1 MRTRYLTARGV
12 TIAAIAIGFVLAAPA
27 IAAAQESTRPVLDSA
42 PAEVPYRGTGVVTG
56 HMENGSGGEQIT
68 LQKFKDGDWRNLQT
82 KSVNESGDVS
92 YRLEDLTRS
101 ADYRLLWV
109 SPEGEQVTSE
119 GRARIRVAARVTLAV
134 TKKHVMSGRKVEVK
148 GWVLSPSGGR
158 EVILQQKVDGA
169 WRFVAKR
176 PVVDGRFA
184 HDFRVRSK
192 GYRAL
197 RAIFRGDDVN
207 TGSRTKGFVKVY
219 SRSYAT
225 WYGPGFY
232 GNRTACGKRLT
243 QGTLGVAHR
252 TLPCGTEI
260 SLLYKGRT
268 ITVEVIDRGPYANH
282 ADWDLTSE
290 TAQRLRFS
298 GSDTIG
304 VTR

>member
-1 MRTRYLTARGV
+1 MRTRLLNARRMTV
-12 TIAAIAIGFVLAAPA
+12 AALAIGFVLVAPA
-27 IAAAQESTRPVLDSA
+27 IASAQESPRPVLDSA
-42 PAEVPYRGTGVVTG
+42 PAEVPYRGTGVITG
-56 HMENGSGGEQIT
+56 HMANGSGGEKIT
-68 LQKFKDGDWRNLQT
+68 LQKYKDGDWRNLQT
-82 KSVNESGDVS
+82 KSVNDSGDVS

-109 SPEGEQVTSE
+109 SPEGDQVTSE

-134 TKKHVMSGRKVEVK
+134 SKRHVMSGRKVEVK
-148 GWVLSPSGGR
+148 GWVLSSSGGR
-158 EVILQQKVDGA
+158 EVVLQQKVDGA

-176 PVVDGRFA
+176 PVVDGHFTHA
-184 HDFRVRSK
+184 FRVRSK
-192 GYRAL
+192 GHRGL

-207 TGSRTKGFVKVY
+207 SAASAKNSVKVY

-260 SLLYKGRT
+260 SLLYEGRT

-298 GSDTIG
+298 GSDHIG